1 MLRAFEKNA
10 MARQTSSHTEWAA
23 LAFTGLFPT
32 LATWLY
38 FVALPASGWS
48 QPAFAA
54 TKLLQFAFP
63 LVWTWGIERDP
74 VRPGRFRMAG
84 LGLGLLS
91 GLAIVALQA
100 AGYSLLLAGTPL
112 IRGAR
117 TVIGEKLAAF
127 GIDTPAGFLL
137 LALFYSAVHSLLEE
151 YYWRWFLFGRLR
163 RRMPA
168 AAAIAASALA
178 FTAHHVLVIGE
189 FAGGYGPLTWLF
201 ALTVTA
207 AGIFWAWL
215 YERTGTLGGPW
226 LSHALADAGLMGI
239 GYGLWRG

>member
-1 MLRAFEKNA
+1 MSSRA
-10 MARQTSSHTEWAA
+10 EWAA
-23 LAFTGLFPT
+23 LAFAGLFPT
-32 LATWLY
+32 FATWLY

-48 QPAFAA
+48 RTAFAA

-74 VRPGRFRMAG
+74 ARPGRFRTEG

-91 GLAIVALQA
+91 GLAIVAVQV
-100 AGYSLLLAGTPL
+100 AGCSWLVAGTPL
-112 IRGAR
+112 AREAR
-117 TVIGEKLAAF
+117 TVIGAKLAAF
-127 GIDTPAGFLL
+127 GIATPAGFLL

-163 RRMPA
+163 RRLPA
-168 AAAIAASALA
+168 AAAVAVSSLA

-189 FAGGYGPLTWLF
+189 LAGGYGPLTWLF

-207 AGIFWAWL
+207 AGVFWAWL
-215 YERTGTLGGPW
+215 YERTGSLGGPW